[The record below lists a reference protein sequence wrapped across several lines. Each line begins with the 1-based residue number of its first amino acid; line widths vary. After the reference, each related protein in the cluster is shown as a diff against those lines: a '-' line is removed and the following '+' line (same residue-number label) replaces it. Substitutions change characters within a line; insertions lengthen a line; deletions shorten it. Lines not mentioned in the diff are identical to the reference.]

1 MKQWKQGTRIKNQ
14 ESRKTQ
20 RFREFWIFLNFVED
34 KQTNPERKRSETNER
49 TQRFQREKADLRKR
63 KQDSDLE
70 QSSQRKWTIM
80 GTLPEQIEWLSI

>member
-49 TQRFQREKADLRKR
+49 TQRF
-63 KQDSDLE
+63 
-70 QSSQRKWTIM
+70 
-80 GTLPEQIEWLSI
+80 